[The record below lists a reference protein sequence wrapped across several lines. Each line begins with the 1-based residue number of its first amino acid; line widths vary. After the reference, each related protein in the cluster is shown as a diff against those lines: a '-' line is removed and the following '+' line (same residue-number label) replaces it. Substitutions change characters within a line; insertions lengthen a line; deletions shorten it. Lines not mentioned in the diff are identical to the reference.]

1 MESYASFALFY
12 DELTHNVNYKERA
25 EFFLDK
31 LNEIGHLPGLTLD
44 LACGT
49 GSLTLE
55 LLKRGID
62 AFGVDASPQ
71 MLSVAKDKAYEQGFP
86 EAFYICQKMQKLEL
100 YAPVDTIMCML
111 DGINHLPSFDDV
123 RVTFDKA
130 HKYLNP
136 GGVFIFD
143 MNTVYKHKEIL
154 AHNTFVYDMENVFCC
169 WQNSYN
175 KDDSVDITLDFFAK
189 NGTAYRRFTENFTER
204 AYEEQRIEAAL
215 REAGFTQVLIYD
227 SPGEEKERKVIMA
240 VHG

>member
-1 MESYASFALFY
+1 MDSYASFAFFY
-12 DELTHNVNYKERA
+12 DELTNNVNYEKRA

-62 AFGVDASPQ
+62 TFGVDASPQ
-71 MLSVAKDKAYEQGFP
+71 MLSIAKDKAQGFP
-86 EAFYICQKMQKLEL
+86 DVLFVCQKMQRLEL
-100 YAPVDTIMCML
+100 YAPVDTVMCML
-111 DGINHLPSFDDV
+111 DGINHLPSFDDMMT
-123 RVTFDKA
+123 TFRKV
-130 HKYLNP
+130 HEYLNP

-175 KDDSVDITLDFFAK
+175 DDDSVDISLDFFAK
-189 NGTAYRRFTENFTER
+189 SAAGYKRFTESFTER
-204 AYEEQRIEAAL
+204 AYEEQGLKEAL
-215 REAGFTQVLIYD
+215 LEVGFVEVHIYD
-227 SPGEEKERKVIMA
+227 SPGEEKERKVVMA
-240 VHG
+240 IHG